1 MQSDYADD
9 TRHGKFFISKV
20 LGSDI
25 LDFWCSMPSQ
35 LDGTMIFTAPRG
47 FSILNDGQEHDPV
60 FEFLEIVPQALL
72 TVDGFKNP
80 MITVNKRFSLKNE
93 LNK

>member
-1 MQSDYADD
+1 
-9 TRHGKFFISKV
+9 
-20 LGSDI
+20 
-25 LDFWCSMPSQ
+25 MPSQ

-47 FSILNDGQEHDPV
+47 FSILNDGQDHDPV

-80 MITVNKRFSLKNE
+80 MITVNKRYNLKDEQKQLPNST
-93 LNK
+93 